1 MSVSRDLGEDFGA
14 GITPGLLHETLPSSR
29 NQRGM
34 QGEPAH
40 LRTSSTTWLCTTT
53 AITHSLSKFLKNRR
67 LISLRSFFVCAVV

>member
-14 GITPGLLHETLPSSR
+14 RKTPGLLHETLPSSR

-34 QGEPAH
+34 QGESAH

-53 AITHSLSKFLKNRR
+53 TAITHYLLKNRR